1 MALPPMHALLNSLGD
16 STQLHDMF
24 EQWMASG
31 EEWHKSQLYI
41 RISNSVGKLENDAR
55 GWVTKAE
62 LEKKIGEEAAKSM
75 IAFLES
81 TAPEKCRDHPDAPGI
96 QDTSMDLCTTQ
107 KSQSVQS
114 KSTVNSSKATW
125 SQTDPNSL
133 ISHFQECRQFNVLMK
148 EEMENRKEDWVHKGM
163 ECKDESSSDSSSEG
177 AKEKSKGKKAQ
188 MGWDLQIILTG
199 TGGFSIRVYAAVS
212 PKLQSPKTFEHPG
225 YLSIMP
231 AMTRKQEIVA
241 CLRVIACEKICLSC
255 WLPYI
260 TPYLDESLGPRF
272 KIIVIP
278 VSHYHLLGK
287 KGGIRRIS

>member
-1 MALPPMHALLNSLGD
+1 
-16 STQLHDMF
+16 
-24 EQWMASG
+24 
-31 EEWHKSQLYI
+31 
-41 RISNSVGKLENDAR
+41 
-55 GWVTKAE
+55 
-62 LEKKIGEEAAKSM
+62 
-75 IAFLES
+75 
-81 TAPEKCRDHPDAPGI
+81 
-96 QDTSMDLCTTQ
+96 
-107 KSQSVQS
+107 
-114 KSTVNSSKATW
+114 
-125 SQTDPNSL
+125 
-133 ISHFQECRQFNVLMK
+133 MK

-287 KGGIRRIS
+287 KVVYVEFRDNPLEANCEIQPSQEIHFRLETNFPGLLVRFAGST